1 MLRVDAPIGKR
12 KKGSLKGASLSPKQF
27 VANAMYMPRKDGLQK
42 FSFGGRRYL
51 HAIYNTP
58 AQRLLLQ
65 CGRQVEK
72 STSLGNI
79 ILTYSMLR
87 ENFRSLFVSPAQ
99 QQTETFSR
107 DRIATPIE
115 LSPIL
120 KPMAGFGR
128 ATKDNVLYKKFSTG
142 SDITLRYAFL
152 HADRIRGVSADLLCL
167 DEIQDI
173 ITDIIPVIE
182 EAISHSD
189 YKIYR
194 YSGTPKSTDNTIAF
208 YWEKFS
214 TQNEWVIPCDSC
226 GTSKRRHWNVIS
238 ERSIGLNSLIC
249 DKCGKQIFPDHPDA
263 QWASMN
269 PNPMTPLPFEG
280 YRIPQPIAAWIDW
293 ASVVDKR
300 NRYTKQ
306 KFYNEVLGLGYDSG
320 DRPLTLTD
328 VEKCCTGPAMDPK
341 AKIPFSDTPVF
352 FGIDWGTGENSYTV
366 LTVSAYLGGKFRVIH
381 MHRFEAEETD
391 PDVQIEII
399 KDYVRHFKPTLIGVD
414 YGGGFDRNKRLVK
427 LYGRRRIVEYQYV
440 PTNKKIRFDKHLNR
454 FMVNRTEVMMDVF
467 EAIKSEKR
475 VFEFPPFEQFKTPFA
490 MDMVSNF
497 SEYNESRHMTVLNKQ
512 PGLTDDALHS
522 LIYCFLASMVVHP
535 RPDILTPDGDEYGQ
549 FY

>member
-1 MLRVDAPIGKR
+1 MFRVAPPIGSDIAGNLV
-12 KKGSLKGASLSPKQF
+12 GSSLSPYDF
-27 VANAMYMPRKDGLQK
+27 VGNAMYMPRKEGLEK
-42 FSFGGRRYL
+42 FSFKGREYL
-51 HAIYNTP
+51 EAIYNTP
-58 AQRLLLQ
+58 AQRVLLQ

-79 ILTYSMLR
+79 ILTYCMLR
-87 ENFRSLFVSPAQ
+87 ENFRALFVSPAQ

-152 HADRIRGVSADLLCL
+152 HADRIRGVSADMLCL
-167 DEIQDI
+167 DELQDI

-182 EAISHSD
+182 ESISHSD
-189 YKIYR
+189 YQIFR
-194 YSGTPKSTDNTIAF
+194 YSGTPKSTDNTIGY

-214 TQNEWVIPCDSC
+214 TQNEWVIPCDRC
-226 GTSKRRHWNVIS
+226 GGSKFRYWNVITV
-238 ERSIGLNSLIC
+238 ESIGLKSLIC
-249 DKCGKQIFPDHPDA
+249 TKCGEQIYPNHPDA

-269 PNPMTPLPFEG
+269 PKPDTPLPFEG
-280 YRIPQPIAAWIDW
+280 YRIPQPIAHWIDW
-293 ASVVDKR
+293 TSIVDKR
-300 NRYTKQ
+300 TRYTRQ

-328 VEKCCTGPAMDPK
+328 VAKCCTGPSMNPRADVWGSSK
-341 AKIPFSDTPVF
+341 VF
-352 FGIDWGTGENSYTV
+352 FGIDWGTGENSFTV
-366 LTVSAYLGGKFRVIH
+366 LTVSAYLGNKFRVVH
-381 MHRFEAEETD
+381 MHRFEGEETD
-391 PDVQIEII
+391 PDIQMAII
-399 KDYVRHFKPTLIGVD
+399 QDYVRHFKPTVIGTD
-414 YGGGFDRNKRLVK
+414 YGGGFDRNKKLVK
-427 LYGRRRIVEYQYV
+427 WYGRKRIIEYQYV
-440 PTNKKIRFDKHLNR
+440 PTNKKIRYDKGLSR

-467 EAIKSEKR
+467 AAIKR
-475 VFEFPPFEQFKTPFA
+475 CDVFEFPPFEEFKNPFG

-512 PGLTDDALHS
+512 PGVTDDGLHS

-535 RPDILTPDGDEYGQ
+535 RPDILTPDGDFYGHTD
-549 FY
+549 